1 MEFPV
6 VHIASNPRHLGK
18 LKKGGNVRLAEGEF
32 PLALHPDNHKKVMK
46 AFMKGKGIHNALT
59 PEEVKHNHGRGFF
72 DDIGNAFKKGADFVN
87 NEVIKPAGKVIVPLA
102 KEAGK
107 VVLPYA
113 KDLANKGIDMA
124 EQYAPELAGTALA
137 GLATFTGNPELAPL
151 AYSAGSQL
159 GRAGGKALGNYAH
172 GQVNNFDPYHTTT
185 ANAPTYNPVAPPSR
199 QPQTTMINA
208 YTGQDTGRLDKA
220 SVGSYLANLD
230 LSSLESLVQQKR
242 QQLNMPHFDYSG
254 GRSLS
259 QYADAVPAT
268 GQGLYGGTPM
278 GRSAGRGLYGH
289 GFKSK
294 EDYYDK
300 MNGISHL
307 PKGNGLYGGD
317 IGDDIYHGARNLLG
331 IGLYGGSIQH
341 ARRHRPRMEKGSVG
355 IQGNLLGH
363 AEPPALD
370 SQAYSANFQFG
381 HTLPPAFQKFAKSGS
396 GLF

>member
-18 LKKGGNVRLAEGEF
+18 LKKGGKVRLAEGQF

-46 AFMKGKGIHNALT
+46 ALMKGKGIHHALS
-59 PEEVKHNHGRGFF
+59 PEEIKENHGRGFF
-72 DDIGNAFKKGADFVN
+72 DDIGNAFKKGANFVN
-87 NEVIKPAGKVIVPLA
+87 DKIIQPVGKVVVPVA

-107 VVLPYA
+107 VLLPVA
-113 KDLANKGIDMA
+113 KDLANKGIDIA
-124 EQYAPELAGTALA
+124 EQYAPELAGSALA

-151 AYSAGSQL
+151 AYEAGSQL

-172 GQVNNFDPYHTTT
+172 GQVNNFDPYHSTT
-185 ANAPTYNPVAPPSR
+185 AMTPTYNPVAPPSR
-199 QPQTTMINA
+199 QPQTNNLINA

-220 SVGSYLANLD
+220 NMGSYLANLD

-259 QYADAVPAT
+259 QYADAVPPT
-268 GQGLYGGTPM
+268 GRGLYGGTPM
-278 GRSAGRGLYGH
+278 GRSAGRGLYG
-289 GFKSK
+289 
-294 EDYYDK
+294 
-300 MNGISHL
+300 
-307 PKGNGLYGGD
+307 GD
-317 IGDDIYHGARNLLG
+317 IGDDIYHGARDFLG
-331 IGLYGGSIQH
+331 IGLYGGMPSSGGAIH

-355 IQGNLLGH
+355 IQGNLLGN
-363 AEPPALD
+363 AEPPALE

-381 HTLPPAFQKFAKSGS
+381 HTLPPAFQQYAKSGR

>member
-6 VHIASNPRHLGK
+6 VHIHSNPRHLGK
-18 LKKGGNVRLAEGEF
+18 LKKGGKVRLAEGDF

-46 AFMKGKGIHNALT
+46 AFMKGKGIHIALS
-59 PEEVKHNHGRGFF
+59 PEEIKHNHGRGFF
-72 DDIGNAFKKGADFVN
+72 DDIGNAFKSAGN
-87 NEVIKPAGKVIVPLA
+87 NINDKVIQPAGKVIVPVA

-107 VVLPYA
+107 VLLPVA

-124 EQYAPELAGTALA
+124 EQYAPELAGSALA

-151 AYSAGSQL
+151 AYEAGSQL
-159 GRAGGKALGNYAH
+159 GRAGGKALGKYAH
-172 GQVNNFDPYHTTT
+172 GQVNNFDPYHSTT
-185 ANAPTYNPVAPPSR
+185 AMIPTYNPVAPPSR
-199 QPQTTMINA
+199 QPQTNNLINA

-220 SVGSYLANLD
+220 NMGSYLANLD

-254 GRSLS
+254 GRSMS
-259 QYADAVPAT
+259 QYADAVPPT
-268 GQGLYGGTPM
+268 GMGLYGGTPM
-278 GRSAGRGLYGH
+278 GRSAGRGLYG
-289 GFKSK
+289 
-294 EDYYDK
+294 
-300 MNGISHL
+300 
-307 PKGNGLYGGD
+307 GD
-317 IGDDIYHGARNLLG
+317 IGDDIYHGSRNFLG
-331 IGLYGGSIQH
+331 VGLYGGMPSSGGAIH

-363 AEPPALD
+363 AEPPALE

-381 HTLPPAFQKFAKSGS
+381 HTLPSAFQQYAKSGR

>member
-18 LKKGGNVRLAEGEF
+18 LKKGGKVRLAEGEF

-46 AFMKGKGIHNALT
+46 AFSKGKGIHHALT

-72 DDIGNAFKKGADFVN
+72 DDIGNAFRKGADFVN
-87 NEVIKPAGKVIVPLA
+87 NKVIKPAGKVIVPLA

-159 GRAGGKALGNYAH
+159 GRAGGKALSGYAH
-172 GQVNNFDPYHTTT
+172 GKVNDFDPYHTTT

-220 SVGSYLANLD
+220 SVGSYLANMD

-268 GQGLYGGTPM
+268 G
-278 GRSAGRGLYGH
+278 R
-289 GFKSK
+289 
-294 EDYYDK
+294 
-300 MNGISHL
+300 
-307 PKGNGLYGGD
+307 GLYGGD

-331 IGLYGGSIQH
+331 IGLYGGMPSRGGSIKH
-341 ARRHRPRMEKGSVG
+341 ARRHRPRMEKGSIG

-363 AEPPALD
+363 AEPPALE